1 MRLGKLTFFWIEKAH
16 QVSKGKELSAQ
27 EQAELLNKLKQIKS
41 VSIGLYFQLVEKLAQ
56 PLGIKSLSVVNEF
69 SDYQGDLLNY
79 IKQCKD

>member
-1 MRLGKLTFFWIEKAH
+1 MIKW
-16 QVSKGKELSAQ
+16 KELSAQ

-56 PLGIKSLSVVNEF
+56 SLGIKSLPVVNEF